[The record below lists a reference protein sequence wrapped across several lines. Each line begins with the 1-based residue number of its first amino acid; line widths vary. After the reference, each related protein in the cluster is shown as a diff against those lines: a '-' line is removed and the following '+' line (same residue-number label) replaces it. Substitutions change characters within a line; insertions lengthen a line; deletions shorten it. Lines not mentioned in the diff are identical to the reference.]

1 MSFFFPI
8 LCTEAINGHVSQKA
22 LSMCIVSSSANICL
36 LKTHL
41 NKTIFARPMVDPV
54 ASYPVCWHVRQ
65 GNCCTK
71 SASWCASNNIIACK
85 DVILA
90 KDRYRRFTEN
100 VTKTTCNVP
109 LQVSIRQQYHSAN
122 VYFTVQESG
131 WGSQTNWTQTKLG
144 WRQTWGWLEP
154 PTTDLPLVPDDLLKV
169 FRVNPKQTD
178 TRGYTCKMH
187 RLECSA
193 CREYKVSVWVRN
205 LKRWDMCLTKLRHMS
220 HQYEKGE
227 IPVWPSWKNVIET
240 LATLQ

>member
-1 MSFFFPI
+1 
-8 LCTEAINGHVSQKA
+8 
-22 LSMCIVSSSANICL
+22 MCIVSSRANICL

-41 NKTIFARPMVDPV
+41 NRTIFARPVVDPV
-54 ASYPVCWHVRQ
+54 ASYPVCWHVGQ

-71 SASWCASNNIIACK
+71 S
-85 DVILA
+85 A

-100 VTKTTCNVP
+100 VTKITSNVP

-122 VYFTVQESG
+122 VYFPVQESG
-131 WGSQTNWTQTKLG
+131 WGSQTYWTQTKLG

-154 PTTDLPLVPDDLLKV
+154 PTTYLPLVPEDLLKV
-169 FRVNPKQTD
+169 VRVNAKQTD

-193 CREYKVSVWVRN
+193 CRECKVSVWVRN
-205 LKRWDMCLTKLRHMS
+205 LKRLDMCLTKLRHIS

-227 IPVWPSWKNVIET
+227 TPVWPSWKKVIET
-240 LATLQ
+240 LATWQ